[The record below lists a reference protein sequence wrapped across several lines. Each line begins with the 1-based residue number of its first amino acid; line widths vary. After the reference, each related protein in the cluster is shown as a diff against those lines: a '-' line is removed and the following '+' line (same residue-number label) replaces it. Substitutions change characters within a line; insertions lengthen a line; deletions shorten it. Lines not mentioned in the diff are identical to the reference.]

1 MLGLV
6 LVLFKVDGY
15 LELLYI
21 IVVCIGVS
29 KELNIVGDVIVRWL
43 RLLIIFL
50 NVFII
55 RIWE

>member
-29 KELNIVGDVIVRWL
+29 KELNIVGDVIVC
-43 RLLIIFL
+43 
-50 NVFII
+50 
-55 RIWE
+55 

>member
-21 IVVCIGVS
+21 IVVRIGVS
-29 KELNIVGDVIVRWL
+29 KELNIVGDVIVR
-43 RLLIIFL
+43 
-50 NVFII
+50 
-55 RIWE
+55 

>member
-21 IVVCIGVS
+21 IVVRIGVS
-29 KELNIVGDVIVRWL
+29 KELNIVGDVIVC
-43 RLLIIFL
+43 
-50 NVFII
+50 
-55 RIWE
+55 